1 MSMTETPQFSL
12 SGATPP
18 SIIRTGWKWILIV
31 TVLLMAVTVYSDKHS
46 QKSYTST
53 ASVVL
58 GLQIFANGAEPLA
71 PDMGTAK
78 TVAMSSVVVDRAAAE
93 LGISVKRLMGD
104 LSVANPADTVVLNF
118 GFKAATP
125 TLALKGS
132 EAVAQAFVRYQNT
145 SLVAVQQQLAAK
157 AVTGKSSSILSV
169 ESAHIISP
177 AQLPT
182 KPNGHSLVLDL
193 IVALIAGLCLGLG
206 VALLVDRSS
215 DRLRGMADVEMLME
229 KPVLSLVPEPARRES
244 SRDPVCI
251 IRDDPVLRDAYRAL
265 RVRTEIS
272 SADVLGVTMLVTRPN
287 ENVGPAL
294 PTALGLAVS
303 LAMSGRQVV
312 LVGADMRTC
321 PLNQL
326 FGTSGMAGLAEGL
339 RNRTSWESA
348 LISTALPGLR
358 LLTEGTEIEGAEELF
373 GQQQLARLVTT
384 LRRSFADVI
393 IIDGPP
399 LLDSPESL
407 MFVDAATAVVLD
419 VDGRRTSR
427 TELRGAL
434 GRLAEHRDR
443 LVGAVMSSETR
454 GLGRAN
460 WVVDSSGLK
469 RLGLVGRAVKAIK
482 GVLGGPQRRIGSY
495 GGSENA
501 GSRDV
506 VVQWGEVEAEV
517 RRMQSH
523 REGVV
528 LTQVED
534 WSREEVS
541 RQGREID
548 SAVNDGLGAVGSRSW
563 IK

>member
-1 MSMTETPQFSL
+1 MSMTETPQYSL
-12 SGATPP
+12 SGASQP
-18 SIIRTGWKWILIV
+18 SIIRTGWKWIAVV

-46 QKSYTST
+46 HKSYTST

-58 GLQIFANGAEPLA
+58 GSQVFANGAEPLA

-78 TVAMSSVVVDRAAAE
+78 TVATSSVVVDRAAAA
-93 LGISVKRLMGD
+93 LGITTKRLKDD

-125 TLALKGS
+125 VLALKGAD
-132 EAVAQAFVRYQNT
+132 AVAQAFVSYQNAG
-145 SLVAVQQQLAAK
+145 LAAVKQQLAAK
-157 AVTGKSSSILSV
+157 AASGHSNSILSA
-169 ESAHIISP
+169 ETANIISP
-177 AQLPT
+177 AQLPKT
-182 KPNGHSLVLDL
+182 PNGHSLLLDL

-215 DRLRGMADVEMLME
+215 DRLRGMADVEMLAE

-251 IRDDPVLRDAYRAL
+251 IRDDPVLRDAYRSL

-287 ENVGPAL
+287 RNVGPAL

-303 LAMSGRQVV
+303 LALSGRQVV

-321 PLNQL
+321 PLNKL

-358 LLTEGTEIEGAEELF
+358 LLTEGTETAGAEELF
-373 GQQQLARLVTT
+373 GQQQLTRLVTT

-407 MFVDAATAVVLD
+407 MFVDAATVVVLD
-419 VDGRRTSR
+419 VDGRGTSR

-434 GRLAEHRDR
+434 GRLTGHRER
-443 LVGAVMSSETR
+443 LVGAVMTSETR
-454 GLGRAN
+454 GMRRAN
-460 WVVDSSGLK
+460 WVVGSGGLK
-469 RLGLVGRAVKAIK
+469 RLGPVGRAVKAIK
-482 GVLGGPQRRIGSY
+482 GVLGGTPKRIGSY
-495 GGSENA
+495 GASENA

-517 RRMQSH
+517 RRMQSR

-534 WSREEVS
+534 WSRGEIS
-541 RQGREID
+541 RRGREID
-548 SAVNDGLGAVGSRSW
+548 SAVSDGLGAVGSRSW